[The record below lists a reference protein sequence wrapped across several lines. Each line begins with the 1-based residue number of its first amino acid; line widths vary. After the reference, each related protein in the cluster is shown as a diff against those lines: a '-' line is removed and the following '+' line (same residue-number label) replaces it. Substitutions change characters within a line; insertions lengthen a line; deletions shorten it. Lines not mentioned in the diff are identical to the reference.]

1 MSLEM
6 NLEMNL
12 EKVALKVALKAVRE
26 IMQLDKSIGFPRV
39 SLVEFDDN
47 LTTMPSKIDGFCAC
61 QSMFT

>member
-12 EKVALKVALKAVRE
+12 EKVALKVALKAVME

-39 SLVEFDDN
+39 SLVGFDDN
-47 LTTMPSKIDGFCAC
+47 LTTMP
-61 QSMFT
+61 